1 MPKLKA
7 VLLLVLSV
15 GLILT
20 LSGCGLLFS
29 QSADQEEVKSDPGIE
44 LPEWLLLAHR
54 STGDLRAE
62 EDQEPAMPKSD
73 EEDDEDKDI
82 EVTAEPDPETAA
94 PASQEQPV
102 SQPAPATQPAQSS
115 SPAEEEIEESS
126 GPSKSQQM
134 LAESWNQRQDQDDQ
148 SDNDID
154 KGDEDESWWNPSKQN
169 FTHDKPDW

>member
-7 VLLLVLSV
+7 VLLLILSV
-15 GLILT
+15 GLILS

-29 QSADQEEVKSDPGIE
+29 QSADLEEVESDPEIE

-54 STGDLRAE
+54 STSDLRAE

-73 EEDDEDKDI
+73 EEDDEDEDI
-82 EVTAEPDPETAA
+82 EETAEPEPEAAA
-94 PASQEQPV
+94 PAPQE
-102 SQPAPATQPAQSS
+102 QPAPAAQPAQSS
-115 SPAEEEIEESS
+115 SPAEEEKEESS

-134 LAESWNQRQDQDDQ
+134 LAESWKQKQDQDGQ

-154 KGDEDESWWNPSKQN
+154 KGEEDESWWNPSKQN
-169 FTHDKPDW
+169 FTHDKPEW